1 MALAGRFSPML
12 EAYKNTLNREKTTL
26 NRGRIQPTQTTK
38 NTPQITLNRGRF
50 GRQSFTPAPSTP
62 QSLSAPAPSIPQGL
76 SVSTPSTSQGLSSP
90 ASYTPKP
97 LFGKDSFSGLDL
109 PVDKAYTKQEYDD
122 IVANAMAVGKTRNNA
137 AAGYEFYHDPY

>member
-1 MALAGRFSPML
+1 MALAGRFSPWL
-12 EAYKNTLNREKTTL
+12 EAYKNTLNRGKATF
-26 NRGRIQPTQTTK
+26 NQSKIQPTQRTE
-38 NTPQITLNRGRF
+38 NTPQITWNRGKL

-62 QSLSAPAPSIPQGL
+62 KGLSAPA
-76 SVSTPSTSQGLSSP
+76 PSTSQGLSAP

-109 PVDKAYTKQEYDD
+109 PTDKAYTKQEYND

-137 AAGYEFYHDPY
+137 AAGYEFYHEPY